1 NLNVRVLNGYEIANI
16 LYSITS
22 LTHSVSFD
30 KNTGDIKEIANY
42 FTKLDTGTISRDKY
56 AKMIKEIDPDQY
68 KVYVATGFIH
78 NELYFD
84 RIIGANWD
92 GTLII
97 TLNFNDMQNTI
108 KKKKGQSMTRLKHIK
123 EMENNLKSGEKVY
136 VGINIHL
143 ISKDI
148 EEDTASSVFYSLGF
162 TPIEKRYE
170 KDIYILSALYVRDT
184 DYTFIVEPDQVYKF
198 LIYYYEKTSFPEVA
212 DIVGKNRL
220 GSFISYSFFEENN
233 NPHCFIFAPSGA
245 GKSFSMQN
253 MLCNILRISPEQLLT
268 TPVRSDIRSKIR
280 VRYFDKGFSAELL
293 FKLMKERGYPASAFQ
308 SNVDSITV
316 NPCDIMNEDST
327 ELDYSVSVVNM
338 CLQATEMLPLTGYE
352 VSFYKK
358 ALKEV
363 YKNDEYKSFLEK
375 DIFTLRN
382 IPAFRELYDE
392 LLEQNYSP
400 STKIGEIKDDR
411 YSFLRV
417 PLLQDVIRIM
427 GYYAEDIAY
436 SKQER
441 QEIASGITK
450 LRILAD
456 YENLKYPTKIN
467 LSKEHIVYID
477 YEFLSTSRFFTAIL
491 ITILKRLTYADKFY
505 KASDEYAY
513 YIIDEAHNLLRNE
526 YFNLALNILI
536 REARKYRISMIFLTQ
551 NFEDIPPQVI
561 FNADTIMF
569 LSPQEDEKRRA
580 YLTSYYNHIAKTTT
594 LDKER
599 DLDYIY
605 FNSPPYT
612 FTVQY
617 AKGVFSLKL
626 DVDKYKLKLF
636 DSYARNITT
645 DDGIV
650 INKSLMLGEV

>member
-1 NLNVRVLNGYEIANI
+1 MLGSLKFALMGINPMIVDRIEDDSVILNIGFKNLYGFKIVSNIERTKTASIDAVNKIINISTTNYNKVLYVIIRKERIYDTNFTSIYYLSYNKEILKVLIDSFSNLNVRVLNGYEIANI

-108 KKKKGQSMTRLKHIK
+108 KRKKGQSMTRLKHIK

-184 DYTFIVEPDQVYKF
+184 DYTFIVEPDQVYRF

-268 TPVRSDIRSKIR
+268 TPVRSDIRNKIR

-338 CLQATEMLPLTGYE
+338 CLQATEMLPLT
-352 VSFYKK
+352 
-358 ALKEV
+358 
-363 YKNDEYKSFLEK
+363 
-375 DIFTLRN
+375 
-382 IPAFRELYDE
+382 
-392 LLEQNYSP
+392 
-400 STKIGEIKDDR
+400 
-411 YSFLRV
+411 
-417 PLLQDVIRIM
+417 
-427 GYYAEDIAY
+427 
-436 SKQER
+436 
-441 QEIASGITK
+441 
-450 LRILAD
+450 
-456 YENLKYPTKIN
+456 
-467 LSKEHIVYID
+467 
-477 YEFLSTSRFFTAIL
+477 
-491 ITILKRLTYADKFY
+491 
-505 KASDEYAY
+505 
-513 YIIDEAHNLLRNE
+513 
-526 YFNLALNILI
+526 
-536 REARKYRISMIFLTQ
+536 
-551 NFEDIPPQVI
+551 
-561 FNADTIMF
+561 
-569 LSPQEDEKRRA
+569 
-580 YLTSYYNHIAKTTT
+580 
-594 LDKER
+594 
-599 DLDYIY
+599 
-605 FNSPPYT
+605 
-612 FTVQY
+612 
-617 AKGVFSLKL
+617 
-626 DVDKYKLKLF
+626 
-636 DSYARNITT
+636 
-645 DDGIV
+645 
-650 INKSLMLGEV
+650 